1 MNVKRGMAI
10 ILVVLMVALNMYV
23 QVWLPIDAA
32 YAEDEIA
39 QNDEQERAAS
49 SEKDGQE
56 KDADSKHD
64 GQEKDTGSKHDGQES
79 DANAES
85 VGQKGEADSEDDASN
100 MDVEMQ
106 QVGAAELEASGTTAE
121 KTLDEI
127 EKSGGLVLM
136 SASLGSE
143 DGDADFEEG
152 STNSLKGNADSSEG
166 STNSGEG
173 SSGDGS
179 NVGGNNGDGDS
190 EGEPVTENLE
200 DEERP
205 DAVVD
210 GSGSGTSSGDVTLA
224 NSNKVTLQYSRTI
237 YYENYKTHY
246 FRAKC
251 SDGTHV
257 AYCVQPSVAV
267 ADRGTYDAVK
277 ATGSLL
283 TKALYY
289 SYGYPGYSK
298 MKSYL
303 AGQSKKSCYKGNDGA
318 YALCHMM
325 LSYVYDGKKSSS
337 DAFTGVSSSTK
348 SLVKRM
354 TSKMES
360 WPAPVTKT
368 TLKLSPSKVK
378 AGWKQS
384 TKRQITPVMKL
395 SGTKNNSITVKVPKY
410 TKMIRKNGK
419 KTLTVDAGSSTK
431 KTVKVTTGQSFYF
444 TAAAS
449 KRGTYTS
456 PEMKGTLKAFRP
468 YFIKVTGKQDIVY
481 GIQKSGS
488 VSFKITWLKFGKLSL
503 TKKST
508 KSDFTNGNPQ
518 YSLKGARY
526 VLLDKKG
533 NKMGLLTTNASG
545 KASLG
550 NIPYGTYT
558 LKETKASQGFSLDV
572 QSYSIKLNNA
582 VASKEVP
589 EKPLIP
595 KLRTSAADKESNS
608 HEVTASGNMNI
619 IDTVKYSNLIPGK
632 TYQISGVLMD
642 KSTWEAV
649 PGARK
654 THTFTPDK
662 SSGTVKVAFAFDG
675 SDLGGSTVVAFE
687 KLYLVDE
694 KTGEKFEE
702 AKHEDMEDEAQ
713 SVVIKKPKR
722 HVPEETPDKPDQPDY
737 PGDTPAT
744 YNEQVPMDHSPKTGD
759 DPPYGALALAMLAAL
774 GFGFTTL
781 LRRS

>member
-10 ILVVLMVALNMYV
+10 FLVVLMVVLNMYV
-23 QVWLPIDAA
+23 QVWLPMDAA

-39 QNDEQERAAS
+39 QNDEQE
-49 SEKDGQE
+49 KG
-56 KDADSKHD
+56 ADS
-64 GQEKDTGSKHDGQES
+64 ESDGQES

-85 VGQKGEADSEDDASN
+85 DGQKTGADSETNVSDV
-100 MDVEMQ
+100 DVEMQ
-106 QVGAAELEASGTTAE
+106 QIGAADLEASGTTAE

-127 EKSGGLVLM
+127 EKNGGLVLM
-136 SASLGSE
+136 SAPLGSE
-143 DGDADFEEG
+143 E
-152 STNSLKGNADSSEG
+152 GNADSVEG
-166 STNSGEG
+166 SSGDGNNGE
-173 SSGDGS
+173 SNSGDGS
-179 NVGGNNGDGDS
+179 NVGDNNGDDDS

-210 GSGSGTSSGDVTLA
+210 GSGSGTSSGGVTLA

-237 YYENYKTHY
+237 YYEGYKTHY
-246 FRAKC
+246 FKAKC
-251 SDGTHV
+251 SDRTHV

-277 ATGSLL
+277 ATGPLL

-303 AGQSKKSCYKGNDGA
+303 AGQSKKSCYKGGDGA

-325 LSYVYDGKKSSS
+325 LSYVYDGKKSNS

-354 TSKMES
+354 TKKMES

-384 TKRQITPVMKL
+384 TKRQITPTMKL
-395 SGTKNNSITVKVPKY
+395 SGTKGNSIIVKVPKY

-419 KTLTVDAGSSTK
+419 KTYIVSAGSSAT

-456 PEMKGTLKAFRP
+456 PEMKGSLKAFRP
-468 YFIKVTGKQDIVY
+468 YFIKVIGKQDIVY

-488 VSFKITWLKFGKLSL
+488 VSFKITWLKFGKLAL

-508 KSDFTNGNPQ
+508 KSNFTNGNPQ

-595 KLRTSAADKESNS
+595 KLKTSAADKESNS

-642 KSTWEAV
+642 KSTWEEV

-662 SSGTVKVAFAFDG
+662 ASGTVKVAFAFDG
-675 SDLGGSTVVAFE
+675 SNLGGSTVVAFE

-694 KTGEKFEE
+694 QTGEKFEE

-722 HVPEETPDKPDQPDY
+722 HVPEETPDKPDH
-737 PGDTPAT
+737 PGDTPAPEE
-744 YNEQVPMDHSPKTGD
+744 EQVPMDHSPKTGD
-759 DPPYGALALAMLAAL
+759 DPPYGALAMAMLAVL

-781 LRRS
+781 LRRN